1 MPLLRTLPPFLLG
14 RWRLGFEPGF
24 DGGILREEVGHVR
37 DEILDD
43 REVWQWIDPYRPF
56 NIADRL
62 SACDRVGAVDI
73 HRAAAA
79 DPLATRSSEHEG
91 GIDPVLDEKK
101 SIQDHGAAFVEI
113 DVIGVDPGTLVPDR
127 DRTDISRTLWRAVRL
142 RAPAKSCL
150 YQSWSFSAAQH
161 SAEELSCP
169 RPRLA
174 VFHTLAVNWP
184 NSCMTPQ
191 STPISSRQSRG
202 DGLHA
207 TVAGPTIRPC
217 HRFPTR
223 ESISGY
229 DLLSC

>member
-101 SIQDHGAAFVEI
+101 SIQDHGTAFVEI
-113 DVIGVDPGTLVPDR
+113 DVIGVDPGTLVPIGIEPIYLER
-127 DRTDISRTLWRAVRL
+127 FG
-142 RAPAKSCL
+142 APCA
-150 YQSWSFSAAQH
+150 FGR
-161 SAEELSCP
+161 
-169 RPRLA
+169 RPNLA
-174 VFHTLAVNWP
+174 CTNLGV
-184 NSCMTPQ
+184 
-191 STPISSRQSRG
+191 SRQPNIQQKSSHVRALDYRISHPG
-202 DGLHA
+202 GKLAELLHDPSVNA
-207 TVAGPTIRPC
+207 DQFSTKPR
-217 HRFPTR
+217 
-223 ESISGY
+223 
-229 DLLSC
+229 

>member
-91 GIDPVLDEKK
+91 GIDP
-101 SIQDHGAAFVEI
+101 
-113 DVIGVDPGTLVPDR
+113 GTLVPIGIEPIYLER
-127 DRTDISRTLWRAVRL
+127 FG
-142 RAPAKSCL
+142 APGA
-150 YQSWSFSAAQH
+150 FGR
-161 SAEELSCP
+161 
-169 RPRLA
+169 RPNLA
-174 VFHTLAVNWP
+174 CTNLGV
-184 NSCMTPQ
+184 
-191 STPISSRQSRG
+191 SRQPNIPQKSSHVRAL
-202 DGLHA
+202 D
-207 TVAGPTIRPC
+207 
-217 HRFPTR
+217 
-223 ESISGY
+223 
-229 DLLSC
+229 

>member
-62 SACDRVGAVDI
+62 SASDRVGAVDI

-101 SIQDHGAAFVEI
+101 EHPRPWGRIR
-113 DVIGVDPGTLVPDR
+113 R
-127 DRTDISRTLWRAVRL
+127 DRRDRYRS
-142 RAPAKSCL
+142 
-150 YQSWSFSAAQH
+150 
-161 SAEELSCP
+161 
-169 RPRLA
+169 
-174 VFHTLAVNWP
+174 
-184 NSCMTPQ
+184 
-191 STPISSRQSRG
+191 G
-202 DGLHA
+202 D
-207 TVAGPTIRPC
+207 
-217 HRFPTR
+217 
-223 ESISGY
+223 
-229 DLLSC
+229 

>member
-101 SIQDHGAAFVEI
+101 SSQDHGAAFVEI
-113 DVIGVDPGTLVPDR
+113 DVIGVDPGTLVPIGIEPIYLER
-127 DRTDISRTLWRAVRL
+127 FGAPCAFGRRPNLACTNLGVSRQ
-142 RAPAKSCL
+142 P
-150 YQSWSFSAAQH
+150 QH

-174 VFHTLAVNWP
+174 VFHTLPVNWP

-229 DLLSC
+229 DLISC

>member
-1 MPLLRTLPPFLLG
+1 
-14 RWRLGFEPGF
+14 
-24 DGGILREEVGHVR
+24 
-37 DEILDD
+37 
-43 REVWQWIDPYRPF
+43 PYRPF

-79 DPLATRSSEHEG
+79 DLLATRSSEHEG

-101 SIQDHGAAFVEI
+101 EHPRPWGRIRRDRRDRCRSG
-113 DVIGVDPGTLVPDR
+113 DPRADR
-127 DRTDISRTLWRAVRL
+127 DRTDISRTLCPAGRL
-142 RAPAKSCL
+142 RAPAKTCP

-217 HRFPTR
+217 NRFPTR

-229 DLLSC
+229 DLISC

>member
-79 DPLATRSSEHEG
+79 DLSLSETHAR
-91 GIDPVLDEKK
+91 IYWWCSPPKT
-101 SIQDHGAAFVEI
+101 
-113 DVIGVDPGTLVPDR
+113 GTANV
-127 DRTDISRTLWRAVRL
+127 
-142 RAPAKSCL
+142 
-150 YQSWSFSAAQH
+150 
-161 SAEELSCP
+161 
-169 RPRLA
+169 
-174 VFHTLAVNWP
+174 
-184 NSCMTPQ
+184 
-191 STPISSRQSRG
+191 
-202 DGLHA
+202 
-207 TVAGPTIRPC
+207 
-217 HRFPTR
+217 
-223 ESISGY
+223 
-229 DLLSC
+229 

>member
-14 RWRLGFEPGF
+14 RWRLGFEPGVE
-24 DGGILREEVGHVR
+24 GGILREEDGHVQ

-113 DVIGVDPGTLVPDR
+113 DVIAADPGTLVPIGIKPIYPER
-127 DRTDISRTLWRAVRL
+127 FGPPPPF
-142 RAPAKSCL
+142 AP
-150 YQSWSFSAAQH
+150 
-161 SAEELSCP
+161 P
-169 RPRLA
+169 
-174 VFHTLAVNWP
+174 P
-184 NSCMTPQ
+184 NLPF
-191 STPISSRQSRG
+191 PNLP
-202 DGLHA
+202 LHRN
-207 TVAGPTIRPC
+207 PNIP
-217 HRFPTR
+217 
-223 ESISGY
+223 
-229 DLLSC
+229 

>member
-24 DGGILREEVGHVR
+24 EGGILREEVGRVW
-37 DEILDD
+37 DESLDD

-73 HRAAAA
+73 HRTAAA

-113 DVIGVDPGTLVPDR
+113 DVIGVDPGTLG
-127 DRTDISRTLWRAVRL
+127 
-142 RAPAKSCL
+142 APAKSCL

-191 STPISSRQSRG
+191 STPISSPQSRG
-202 DGLHA
+202 DGLHP
-207 TVAGPTIRPC
+207 TVAGPTIRPS
-217 HRFPTR
+217 HRFPTP
-223 ESISGY
+223 ESISAY
-229 DLLSC
+229 ASISC

>member
-1 MPLLRTLPPFLLG
+1 MPLLWTLPPFLLG

-101 SIQDHGAAFVEI
+101 RSR
-113 DVIGVDPGTLVPDR
+113 DPP
-127 DRTDISRTLWRAVRL
+127 L
-142 RAPAKSCL
+142 RCTGPGQQRKIADAP
-150 YQSWSFSAAQH
+150 
-161 SAEELSCP
+161 
-169 RPRLA
+169 
-174 VFHTLAVNWP
+174 
-184 NSCMTPQ
+184 
-191 STPISSRQSRG
+191 
-202 DGLHA
+202 
-207 TVAGPTIRPC
+207 
-217 HRFPTR
+217 
-223 ESISGY
+223 SGFG
-229 DLLSC
+229 S